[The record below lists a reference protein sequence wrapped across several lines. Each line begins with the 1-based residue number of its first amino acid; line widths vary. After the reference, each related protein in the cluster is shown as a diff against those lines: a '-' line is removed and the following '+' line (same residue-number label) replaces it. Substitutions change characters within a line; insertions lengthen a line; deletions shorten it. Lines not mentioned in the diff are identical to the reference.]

1 MTGSPDSPDAGVVAA
16 AGRRGVRARL
26 ALAAAGLAVVVPLAL
41 VGLRRVDAGA
51 IASAFE
57 GADPALLAAAVAFF
71 LAFQT
76 AAGGVWAT
84 CQAAGGVRGM
94 PPATAVGI
102 HWATRAACEVT
113 PAGLGET
120 ARVALSRRHPAGARA
135 GGWRIVGAVAAFR
148 ALDTATAAVAALAVA
163 VALPVPDRAAGV
175 RGVAGAA
182 LAALALA
189 LLAWRLGL
197 HRRVLPRMP
206 ARVRSAL
213 LRLAEGARG
222 LRDPGAARRA
232 AALAALAIAARLASL
247 ACLLAA
253 FGISPAA
260 LGAAFVA
267 IVLAGSMPVAPGAA
281 GTRELLVVP
290 TLVLAWDVPAGA
302 AIAFS
307 LSVQA
312 VALSASLAVGLSA
325 LAFLWPRLRAA
336 APGDGD
342 AGGRGD
348 GGAVEAPRPAPGR

>member
-1 MTGSPDSPDAGVVAA
+1 VTGSPDSPDAGVVAA

-148 ALDTATAAVAALAVA
+148 ALDTATAA
-163 VALPVPDRAAGV
+163 
-175 RGVAGAA
+175 
-182 LAALALA
+182 
-189 LLAWRLGL
+189 
-197 HRRVLPRMP
+197 
-206 ARVRSAL
+206 
-213 LRLAEGARG
+213 
-222 LRDPGAARRA
+222 
-232 AALAALAIAARLASL
+232 LAALAIAARLASL